1 MEKPLKKMD
10 LGELAALFCLRCP
23 HAVWHEPGT
32 AELSGFDGR
41 WPMISCRNKAC
52 FLWEFLGTLG
62 YRPGRY
68 LDHAARL
75 ESLLR
80 EHAHEV
86 RCFQRLGPLPELPGD
101 HDWGLDAS
109 FHGIEGVR
117 FFKEDREG

>member
-1 MEKPLKKMD
+1 MEKPLKKID

-23 HAVWHEPGT
+23 HAVWHGPGT
-32 AELSGFDGR
+32 AKPSSVEAKG
-41 WPMISCRNKAC
+41 PMISCRNKAC

-62 YRPGRY
+62 YQPGRY
-68 LDHAARL
+68 LDHAAWL

-86 RCFQRLGPLPELPGD
+86 KGFQRLGPLPAIAPD
-101 HDWGLDAS
+101 HDWELDAA

-117 FFKEDREG
+117 FPKEVQEE

>member
-32 AELSGFDGR
+32 PDVADFGTL
-41 WPMISCRNKAC
+41 WPRVSCRNKAC

-62 YRPGRY
+62 YRPGCY
-68 LDHAARL
+68 LDQAAQL
-75 ESLLR
+75 ESLLK
-80 EHAHEV
+80 EHSREV
-86 RCFQRLGPLPELPGD
+86 RRFQRLGPLPELSAD
-101 HDWGLDAS
+101 HDWGGDAA

-117 FFKEDREG
+117 FLKEGGEE